1 MKGLRKAEDISV
13 TGKTTLRELAREY
26 EKSGGFVAKKLGTA
40 VQIMEGM
47 LSEKGCVRILSFPAC
62 IISTGTRGLIKEAV
76 KRKMFDIVITTCGTL
91 DHDFARVWKDY
102 YHGSFDAD
110 DAELH
115 RKGINRLGNIFIPND
130 SYGQIIEDRLQ
141 PILKDIYDSGKK
153 ELSTYE
159 LVWEIGKRIEG
170 EKSAEGSII
179 HWAAKNRIPVIIPG
193 ITDGAFGTQLMMFMQ
208 KHRDFRVDVFRDEQ
222 LLFERLFSKVR
233 SGALM
238 IGGGISKHH
247 VIWWN
252 QFKGGLDY
260 AVYVT
265 TAPEWDGSLSGARMK
280 EAVSWGKV
288 KEKARYITVEGDA
301 TVLLPLILGPFL

>member
-1 MKGLRKAEDISV
+1 MKGLRKAEDISI
-13 TGKTTLRELAREY
+13 GRKTTLEELAREY
-26 EKSGGFVAKKLGTA
+26 EKSGGFTAKKVGDA
-40 VQIMEGM
+40 AGIMGSM
-47 LSEKGCVRILSFPAC
+47 LSEKGCIRILSFPSC
-62 IISTGTRGLIKEAV
+62 IISTGTRGLIRDAIKG
-76 KRKMFDIVITTCGTL
+76 KMFDMVITTCGFL
-91 DHDFARVWKDY
+91 DHDFARSWRDY

-115 RKGINRLGNIFIPND
+115 RKGINRLGNVFVPNE
-130 SYGQIIEDRLQ
+130 SYGEIIEEKLQ

-159 LVWEIGKRIEG
+159 LVWEIGKRIEN
-170 EKSAEGSII
+170 EDSIMY
-179 HWAAKNRIPVIIPG
+179 WAAKNQIPVIIPG
-193 ITDGAFGTQLMMFMQ
+193 ITDGAFGTQIFMFMQ
-208 KHRDFRVDVFRDEQ
+208 KHRDFRVDIFRDEQ
-222 LLFERLFSKVR
+222 FLFERLFREVKT
-233 SGALM
+233 GALI

-252 QFKGGLDY
+252 QFNGGLDY
-260 AVYVT
+260 AVFIT

-288 KEKARYITVEGDA
+288 NEKARHVTVEGDA

>member
-1 MKGLRKAEDISV
+1 MNNPKVEDISV
-13 TGKTTLRELAREY
+13 SGKTTLEELAREY
-26 EKSGGFVAKKLGTA
+26 EKSGGFVAKKVGTAAKILGT
-40 VQIMEGM
+40 MF
-47 LSEKGCVRILSFPAC
+47 SENGCVKILSFPAC
-62 IISTGTRGLIKEAV
+62 IISTGTRGLIRDVLEK
-76 KRKMFDIVITTCGTL
+76 KMFDIVVTTCGFL
-91 DHDFARVWKDY
+91 DHDFARIWKDY
-102 YHGSFDAD
+102 YHGSFDVD

-115 RKGINRLGNIFIPND
+115 RKGINRLGNVFIPNE
-130 SYGQIIEDRLQ
+130 SYGEIIEKKLQ
-141 PILKDIYDSGKK
+141 PILREIYDTGKK

-159 LVWEIGKRIEG
+159 LVWEIGKMLES
-170 EKSAEGSII
+170 EDSII
-179 HWAAKNRIPVIIPG
+179 YWATKNKIPVIIPG
-193 ITDGAFGTQLMMFMQ
+193 ITDGAFGMQLMMFMQ

-222 LLFERLFSKVR
+222 FLFEKLFSKVR

-260 AVYVT
+260 AVYIT

-288 KEKARYITVEGDA
+288 KEKAKYVTVEGDA